1 MKRLLSYVYPVT
13 KTIKSIYSG
22 NLEITWYN
30 GKKHLNTE
38 NANYSYGS
46 LQRILEFGLKKTNL
60 NSVDSVLVLGM
71 GGGSVIETLRTK
83 FNYTKSIEAVEI
95 DAVIIDIAKTEF
107 GITENKQLK
116 IHCIDAYDFMN
127 ANTKQFD
134 LIIIDLYIDLTVPSK
149 FLNTEF
155 WNQVINAKSSKG
167 VILFNASVKE
177 VNKDKV
183 ETLISYLK
191 TKIYDV
197 QVYNKVNNTN
207 TVIIASGL

>member
-1 MKRLLSYVYPVT
+1 MKRILSYIYPVT
-13 KTIKSIYSG
+13 KTIASNYSG

-46 LQRILEFGLKKTNL
+46 LQRILEFGLQKIKL
-60 NSVDSVLVLGM
+60 NNVASVLVLGM

-83 FNYTKSIEAVEI
+83 FNYTKRIEAVEI
-95 DAVIIDIAKTEF
+95 DAIIIDIAKTEF

-116 IHCIDAYDFMN
+116 IHCADASDFIT

-149 FLNTEF
+149 FLTIRF
-155 WNQVINAKSSKG
+155 WDHVLKSKSSKG
-167 VILFNASVKE
+167 VILFNASV
-177 VNKDKV
+177 NTHNNTKV

-197 QVYNKVNNTN
+197 KVYNKVNNTN